1 MLLSLLPPSYM
12 VVFLREV
19 ANTLNPSTTKEI
31 IVNTIVHNIS
41 NIDMN
46 MNTPRRRSPLSSINY
61 SRAASACLN
70 TSSISYYK
78 RMEIQSKKLSWD
90 K

>member
-1 MLLSLLPPSYM
+1 M
-12 VVFLREV
+12 
-19 ANTLNPSTTKEI
+19 
-31 IVNTIVHNIS
+31 
-41 NIDMN
+41 DMD
-46 MNTPRRRSPLSSINY
+46 MNTPRRRSALSSINC
-61 SRAASACLN
+61 SRAASACSN

>member
-1 MLLSLLPPSYM
+1 M

-19 ANTLNPSTTKEI
+19 ANTLNSSTTKEI
-31 IVNTIVHNIS
+31 IVNTIVHSTS
-41 NIDMN
+41 NMDID
-46 MNTPRRRSPLSSINY
+46 MNTPRRRSALSSINY
-61 SRAASACLN
+61 SRAVSAYSN
-70 TSSISYYK
+70 IFSISYYK